1 MSRIEVFD
9 PPMCCSTGVCGPAVD
24 PELARFAADVE
35 WLRGQGVAVDRFN
48 LAQQPAA
55 FVGHPVVKRA
65 LAEGSRACLPLILV
79 DGEIA
84 FRGGYPRREE
94 LTRLAGGERL
104 GGSDSAVGRRL
115 FPVTQS
121 ASCCGPSDAEDAKK
135 CC

>member
-24 PELARFAADVE
+24 PTLARFAADVE

-55 FVGHPVVKRA
+55 FVGNPVVKRA
-65 LAEGSRACLPLILV
+65 LSESSRACLPLILV
-79 DGEIA
+79 GGEIA
-84 FRGGYPRREE
+84 FRGAYPSREE
-94 LTRLAGGERL
+94 LTRLAGVERR
-104 GGSDSAVGRRL
+104 GASGSAGGRRL
-115 FPVTQS
+115 LPVPQS
-121 ASCCGPSDAEDAKK
+121 TACCGPSDSEGAKK

>member
-24 PELARFAADVE
+24 PALTRFAADVD

-55 FVGHPVVKRA
+55 FIGNPVVKRA
-65 LAEGSRACLPLILV
+65 LAESSRTCLPLILV
-79 DGEIA
+79 DGEIV
-84 FRGGYPRREE
+84 FRGAYPSREE
-94 LTRLAGGERL
+94 LTRLAGGERR
-104 GGSDSAVGRRL
+104 GASDSAGGRRL
-115 FPVTQS
+115 LPVTQP
-121 ASCCGPSDAEDAKK
+121 ASCCGPTDSEGAKK

>member
-24 PELARFAADVE
+24 PALTRFAGDVE

-55 FVGHPVVKRA
+55 FIGNPVVKRA
-65 LAEGSRACLPLILV
+65 LAESSRTCLPLILV

-84 FRGGYPRREE
+84 FRGAYPSREE
-94 LTRLAGGERL
+94 LTGLAGGERR
-104 GGSDSAVGRRL
+104 GASGAAVGRRL
-115 FPVTQS
+115 LPVTRS
-121 ASCCGPSDAEDAKK
+121 TSCCGSSDSEGVKK
-135 CC
+135 C